1 MFSLHTYVNLFNH
14 AGCIRNRISLEPLD
28 FALDFAGD
36 NMITKCS
43 PMWDIFWLFLT
54 TRFLLILVT
63 YFGVI
68 FLTQD
73 VHANFTTLLTSW
85 NHWDATI
92 YIRIAQSGYHPPFD
106 LAFFPLYP
114 LLITI
119 IAHLLGN
126 GNYFAVGMLLSNGM
140 LLGAMFII
148 YQLAKEMGGNQVAH
162 RTLLYL
168 CTFPTAFFFFT
179 AYNESLFILLTS
191 ATFLAL
197 RHQRWWLAGLLGF
210 FGMLTRSAGLLIT
223 VPFVYELWLNRES
236 VTATWRG
243 LLSGLLPILLI
254 LFGLLLYCFYCWKL
268 TGDPI
273 AFATVQLRWSR
284 QTSWPWQGI
293 WQNIFELFWNQPFGS
308 FNEVHVLLDL
318 SATLAF
324 IILVIAGRQR
334 LRASYTSWTG
344 LLLFYYLLSPS
355 ILQHDGLISNQ
366 RFVLEMFPA
375 FITLAILSIR
385 FPFLHQTL
393 LWILPALLATLSLL
407 FIMGKWMV

>member
-1 MFSLHTYVNLFNH
+1 MMLANDY
-14 AGCIRNRISLEPLD
+14 
-28 FALDFAGD
+28 
-36 NMITKCS
+36 TKDVIMKRS
-43 PMWDIFWLFLT
+43 TKWEIFWIFLA
-54 TRFLLILVT
+54 TRFMLILVT
-63 YFGVI
+63 YFGFI

-73 VHANFTTLLTSW
+73 AHAGTPVNFTTLLTSW
-85 NHWDATI
+85 NRWDALV

-114 LLITI
+114 LLIAAM
-119 IAHLLGN
+119 AHLLGSWS
-126 GNYFAVGMLLSNGM
+126 YFAVGMLLSNGM

-148 YQLAKEMGGNQVAH
+148 YELAKEMGGDQIAR

-168 CTFPTAFFFFT
+168 CIFPTAFFFFT
-179 AYNESLFILLTS
+179 AYNESLFILLTA

-197 RHQRWWLAGLLGF
+197 RRQCWWLAGLLGF
-210 FGMLTRSAGLLIT
+210 FGILTRSTGALII
-223 VPFVYELWLNRES
+223 VPFLYELWLNRDR
-236 VTATWRG
+236 VTATWHS
-243 LLSGLLPILLI
+243 LLSGLIPILSIPL
-254 LFGLLLYCFYCWKL
+254 GLLLYCIYCWKL

-324 IILVIAGRQR
+324 IALVIVGRQQI
-334 LRASYTSWTG
+334 RASYTLWTG

-355 ILQHDGLISNQ
+355 LSQHDALISNQ

-375 FITLAILSIR
+375 FITLAILGLR
-385 FPFLHQTL
+385 CPRLHQTL
-393 LWILPALLATLSLL
+393 LWIFSALLATLSLL
-407 FIMGKWMV
+407 FVMGKWLV